1 MLPHVFFLPSATY
14 EFFFSFSGF
23 LEIELLT
30 LIKLFPN
37 LHMGFLRINSVSS
50 EHIASLTL
58 LFATIL
64 YNHLSIFT
72 FFGLLMAA
80 YIAYN
85 YGDFIYRSYLTLN
98 RDLSGLLLL
107 LRVKFDLNRRL
118 RENRGIHEIFLEIV
132 NANLNKTAIIDV
144 HSGRSLTFSEFN
156 ELANKFANYFKV
168 NFFKGLL

>member
-1 MLPHVFFLPSATY
+1 
-14 EFFFSFSGF
+14 
-23 LEIELLT
+23 
-30 LIKLFPN
+30 
-37 LHMGFLRINSVSS
+37 
-50 EHIASLTL
+50 
-58 LFATIL
+58 
-64 YNHLSIFT
+64 
-72 FFGLLMAA
+72 MAA

-168 NFFKGLL
+168 SFKKVTVGYH